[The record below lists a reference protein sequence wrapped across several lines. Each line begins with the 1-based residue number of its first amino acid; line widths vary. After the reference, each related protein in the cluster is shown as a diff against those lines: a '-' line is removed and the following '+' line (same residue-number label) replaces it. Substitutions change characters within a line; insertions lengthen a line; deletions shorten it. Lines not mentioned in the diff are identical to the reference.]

1 MPRPKK
7 KIPINYTSRD
17 FESIKNDLV
26 QHAKKYYPDT
36 YRDFNEAGFG
46 SLMLDTVAYIGDILS
61 FYLDYQANESFLE
74 TAVEYNNVV
83 RHVKQLGY
91 QFRGNPS
98 AYGVCSFYVLVPAS
112 STARGP
118 DRRYLPIMRRFSEFN
133 SVDGSSYLLNEDVDF
148 AAPDNEVVVARVDAE
163 GTPTSYAVKAFGEV
177 ISGDIMQDTIT
188 VGDYQAFRR
197 VRLEGNNVAE
207 VFSVI
212 DSEGHEYYEVPYLSE
227 NVIYKPVVN
236 PNNHLDQ
243 VTSLLKPII
252 VPRRFVVEQERR
264 GAANLLSTFL
274 VFGAGSEHELALESV
289 ADPTEVILQRHGK
302 EYTADT
308 AFDPAKL
315 LSTEKFGVGPAN
327 TNLTVRY
334 RVNSSENVN
343 AMTDAVKEVV
353 NARFLFR
360 NKSELE
366 QAQIDFVID
375 SLEVTN
381 EEPIIGDIT
390 LPNSE
395 EVRRR
400 AKDYFATQNRAVT
413 RQDYVSMAYAM
424 PERFGAIKRANIL
437 TDKDS
442 FRRNLN
448 LYVVSEARNGT
459 LVETNNTIKQNLRVW
474 LNRNK
479 MINDTVDI
487 LDARVLNIEIQFDAI
502 ADHAANKH
510 DTLNEAVA
518 ALQFEFRNH
527 FDVGEPLYFN
537 RIYNALKRVN
547 KISDVVDV
555 RVEQKHGGRY
565 SDMTLDLDSYIS
577 PDNRYLAVP
586 ENVIL
591 EIKFSG
597 EDIKGTIK

>member
-17 FESIKNDLV
+17 YEAIKNDLV

-36 YRDFNEAGFG
+36 YKDFNEAGFG

-61 FYLDYQANESFLE
+61 FYLDYQANESFLD

-98 AYGVCSFYVLVPAS
+98 AYGVCSFYVLVPVS

-118 DRRYLPIMRRFSEFN
+118 DRRYLPIMRRFSEF
-133 SVDGSSYLLNEDVDF
+133 SSIDGTSYLLNEDVDF
-148 AAPDNEVVVARVDAE
+148 ANSENEVVVARVDSE
-163 GTPTSYAVKAFGEV
+163 GTPTAFAVKAFGEV
-177 ISGDIMQDTIT
+177 ISGDIMQDVISI
-188 VGDYQAFRR
+188 GDYQSFRE

-207 VFSVI
+207 VFSVM
-212 DSEGHEYYEVPYLSE
+212 DSEGHEYFEVPYLSE
-227 NVIYKPVVN
+227 NVIYKPVIN

-243 VTSLLKPII
+243 VSSLLKPIV
-252 VPRRFVVEQERR
+252 VPRRFVVEQDRQ
-264 GAANLLSTFL
+264 GAANLLNTFL
-274 VFGAGSEHELALESV
+274 VFGAGSEEELALESV
-289 ADPTEVILQRHGK
+289 ADPSEVVLQKHGK

-327 TNLTVRY
+327 TKLTVRY

-343 AMTDAVKEVV
+343 AMSDAVKEVV

-360 NKSELE
+360 DRGQLD
-366 QAQIDFVID
+366 QAQMDVVID

-381 EEPIIGDIT
+381 EDPIVGDIT

-400 AKDYFATQNRAVT
+400 AKDHFATQNRAVT
-413 RQDYVSMAYAM
+413 RQDYVSMSYAM
-424 PERFGAIKRANIL
+424 PERFGAIKRANII

-448 LYVVSEARNGT
+448 LYVISEARNGT

-487 LDARVLNIEIQFDAI
+487 LDAKVLNLEIHFDAI
-502 ADHAANKH
+502 ADSAANKH
-510 DTLNEAVA
+510 DVLNEAVA
-518 ALQFEFRNH
+518 AIRYEFRNH

-537 RIYNALKRVN
+537 RVHTALKRVN
-547 KISDVVDV
+547 KISDVVNI
-555 RVEQKHGGRY
+555 RVEQKSGGRY
-565 SDMTLDLDSYIS
+565 SDLRLDLDSYLS

>member
-7 KIPINYTSRD
+7 KIPVNYTSRD
-17 FESIKNDLV
+17 FESIKHDLV

-36 YRDFNEAGFG
+36 YKDFNEAGFG

-61 FYLDYQANESFLE
+61 FYLDYQANESFLD

-98 AYGVCSFYVLVPAS
+98 SYGLCSFYVLVPAS
-112 STARGP
+112 STCRGP
-118 DRRYLPIMRRFSEFN
+118 DRRYLPIMRRFSEFA
-133 SVDGSSYLLNEDVDF
+133 SIDGTSYLLNEDVDF
-148 AAPDNEVVVARVDAE
+148 ANSENEIVVARVDSE
-163 GTPTSYAVKAFGEV
+163 GTPTAFAVKAFGEV
-177 ISGDIMQDTIT
+177 ISGDIMQDTISI
-188 VGDYQAFRR
+188 GDYQSFRR

-207 VFSVI
+207 VISVI
-212 DSEGHEYYEVPYLSE
+212 DSDGHEYFEVPYLSE
-227 NVIYKPVVN
+227 NVIYKPIVN
-236 PNNHLDQ
+236 PNNHQDQ
-243 VTSLLKPII
+243 VASLLKPII
-252 VPRRFVVEQERR
+252 VPRRYVVEQERR
-264 GAANLLSTFL
+264 GTANMLSTFL
-274 VFGAGSEHELALESV
+274 VFGAGSEEELALESI
-289 ADPTEVILQRHGK
+289 ADPTEILIQKHGK

-327 TNLTVRY
+327 TKLTVRY

-343 AMTDAVKEVV
+343 AMSDAVKEVTS
-353 NARFLFR
+353 ARFLFR
-360 NKSELE
+360 NRRELS
-366 QAQIDFVID
+366 QTQIQFVSD

-381 EEPIIGDIT
+381 EEPIVGDVS

-413 RQDYVSMAYAM
+413 RQDYISMAYAM
-424 PERFGAIKRANIL
+424 PERFGAIKRANII

-448 LYVVSEARNGT
+448 LYVVSEARTGT
-459 LVETNNTIKQNLRVW
+459 LIETNNTIKQNLRVW

-487 LDARVLNIEIQFDAI
+487 LDAKILNIEIQFDVV
-502 ADHAANKH
+502 ADATANKH
-510 DTLNEAVA
+510 EALDEAIRAV
-518 ALQFEFRNH
+518 QFEFKNH
-527 FDVGEPLYFN
+527 FDVGEPLYLT
-537 RIYNALKRVN
+537 RVYSALKRVS
-547 KISDVVDV
+547 KISDVIDV
-555 RVEQKHGGRY
+555 RVAQKSGGRY
-565 SDMTLDLDSYIS
+565 SDMRLDLDSYIS
-577 PDNRYLAVP
+577 PDNRFLSVP

-597 EDIKGTIK
+597 EDIKGTVK

>member
-1 MPRPKK
+1 MARPKR
-7 KIPINYTSRD
+7 KIPIDYTSRD
-17 FESIKNDLV
+17 FAAIKADLV
-26 QHAKKYYPDT
+26 RHAKKYYPET
-36 YRDFNEAGFG
+36 YKDFNEAGFG

-61 FYLDYQANESFLE
+61 FYLDYQANESFLD
-74 TAVEYNNVV
+74 TAVEYNNVL

-98 AYGVCSFYVLVPAS
+98 AYGLCSFYILVQAS

-118 DRRYLPIMRRFSEFN
+118 DRRYLPIMRKFSEFS
-133 SVDGSSYLLNEDVDF
+133 SVNGTAYLLNEEVDF
-148 AAPDNEVVVARVDAE
+148 ANPDNEVVVARVDSE
-163 GTPTSYAVKAFGEV
+163 GTPTAYAVKAFGQV
-177 ISGDIMQDTIT
+177 ISGDIMEDVIS
-188 VGDYQAFRR
+188 VGDFSEFKRI
-197 VRLEGNNVAE
+197 RLEGNNAAE
-207 VFSVI
+207 VISVL

-227 NVIYKPVVN
+227 NVIYKPIIN
-236 PNNHLDQ
+236 PNNHLDRVQ
-243 VTSLLKPII
+243 SLLKPII

-264 GAANLLSTFL
+264 GVGNLLNTFL
-274 VFGAGSEHELALESV
+274 VFGAGSEEELALESV
-289 ADPTEVILQRHGK
+289 ADPTELTLQRHGR
-302 EYTADT
+302 EYTSDT

-327 TNLTVRY
+327 TKLTVRY

-343 AMTDAVKEVV
+343 ASSDSVKEVV
-353 NARFLFR
+353 SPRFFFR
-360 NKSELE
+360 DSLDLV
-366 QAQIDFVID
+366 QADMDFVVD

-381 EEPIIGDIT
+381 EEPIVGDIT

-400 AKDYFATQNRAVT
+400 AKDFFATQNRAVT
-413 RQDYVSMAYAM
+413 RQDYVSMTYAM
-424 PERFGAIKRANIL
+424 PEQFGAIKRANVV

-448 LYVVSEARNGT
+448 LYVVSESRAGT

-487 LDARVLNIEIQFDAI
+487 LDARILNFELHFSAV
-502 ADHAANKH
+502 ADVAANKH
-510 DTLNEAVA
+510 DVLNECIG
-518 ALQFEFRNH
+518 ALQGEFRNH
-527 FDVGEPLYFN
+527 FDVGEPLYFS
-537 RIYNALKRVN
+537 RVYKALKRVP
-547 KISDVVDV
+547 KLSDVIDV
-555 RVEQKHGGRY
+555 WVEQKSGGRY
-565 SDMTLDLDSYIS
+565 SDLSFDLGAHIS
-577 PDNRYLAVP
+577 PDNRYVSVP

-591 EIKFSG
+591 ELKFTG